1 MKRLNLVPLPGDE
14 GERLDRFIAA
24 RGGISR
30 GAARRAID
38 EGGVFLDGRRCKV
51 AGKLVRVGY
60 HVTVNLEEGGRAPIA
75 PEPLAPARLL
85 FADEHLVAIDKP
97 AGVPAQATLTSDRG
111 TLPVLAAA
119 LLGAPVTLVHRLDR
133 ETSGVT
139 VLARTPEATYAL
151 AEAFR
156 GGVPEKTYLA
166 LCLRPPSPPEGRI
179 DAAIGKDPRR
189 AGLRKISQ
197 GGDAAATR
205 YRTLAVGHAAL
216 VEARPETGRTHQVR
230 VHLAHLGAPLLGDPK
245 YGGPRMIG
253 QVSVPRVMLHA
264 ARLELPHPIT
274 GAPLRFEAPVPADFA
289 ELAASM
295 ECPLPGCGRRR
306 PAARQRV
313 PVDRHLRAWH
323 VCE

>member
-1 MKRLNLVPLPGDE
+1 MKRLVLVALPGDE

-51 AGKLVRVGY
+51 AGKPIRGGY
-60 HVTVNLEEGGRAPIA
+60 TVHVNLEEGGRAPD
-75 PEPLAPARLL
+75 PVEPLARARLL
-85 FADEHLVAIDKP
+85 YADEHLVAIDKP
-97 AGVPAQATLTSDRG
+97 SGVAAQATLTSDRG
-111 TLPVLAAA
+111 TLPELAAD

-156 GGVPEKTYLA
+156 AGLPEKTYLA
-166 LCLRPPSPPEGRI
+166 LCLRPPSPPDGRI
-179 DAAIGKDPRR
+179 DAAIGRDPRR
-189 AGLRKISQ
+189 KGLRQVSP

-205 YRTLAVGHAAL
+205 YRTLVTGHAAL
-216 VEARPETGRTHQVR
+216 VEARPETGRTHQIR

-245 YGGPRMIG
+245 YGGPRMVG
-253 QVSVPRVMLHA
+253 SVGVARVMLHA
-264 ARLELPHPIT
+264 ARLQLPHPVT
-274 GAPLRFEAPVPADFA
+274 GAPLLFEAPVPADFA
-289 ELAASM
+289 ELAAAL
-295 ECPLPGCGRRR
+295 ECPLPK
-306 PAARQRV
+306 
-313 PVDRHLRAWH
+313 
-323 VCE
+323 